1 MANSKKPPARSIA
14 TLIDDLDRIREELLK
29 IQRSLE
35 KIEPIKPIAKLTPE
49 SD

>member
-1 MANSKKPPARSIA
+1 MT
-14 TLIDDLDRIREELLK
+14 TLIDDLERIREELLK

-35 KIEPIKPIAKLTPE
+35 KIEPGRTPARPDAK